1 MKILMTA
8 TNPVTNDPRIL
19 KEAKALIEAGHD
31 ITIVAWDRECKNPSE
46 TTKEGINII
55 RVPVRASYGNMKEFI
70 KTLPIFYKKAYK
82 IIKKLDF
89 DAIHTHDFD
98 TAFLGYI
105 LKKQGIKSKDT
116 NKRIKWVYDV
126 HDLYESFVEKNN
138 PNLSKIISKLDGIF
152 MKNADTLIVTTEYV
166 RDLLSKRMPEVS
178 KKITIVSNSI
188 NSPNIL
194 LKTDKSEFMVFYGGV
209 LSRTRYILEMMD
221 ICEELNI
228 KMTIAGIGVLE
239 NEIKKRCEKSNY
251 LKFLGELPHK
261 ELLEEMNDYSLNFA
275 IYDPSIQNNMISVPN
290 KLFESMCLGIP
301 IIVIEGSYMAN
312 VVKTNNCGLTVQF
325 NEQSVK
331 ETILKLKTDK
341 ELYKTLSENAVKA
354 YPNYTWNKQVEKLL
368 KMYNSFKN

>member
-312 VVKTNNCGLTVQF
+312 VVTTNNCGLTVQF
-325 NEQSVK
+325 NEQSVQ
-331 ETILKLKTDK
+331 EH
-341 ELYKTLSENAVKA
+341 
-354 YPNYTWNKQVEKLL
+354 
-368 KMYNSFKN
+368 FKIKN